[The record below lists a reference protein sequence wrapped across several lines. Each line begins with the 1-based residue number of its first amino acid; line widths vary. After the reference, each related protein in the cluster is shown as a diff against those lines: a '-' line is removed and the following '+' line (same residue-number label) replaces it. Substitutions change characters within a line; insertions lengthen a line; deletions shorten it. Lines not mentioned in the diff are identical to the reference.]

1 MNLYSNA
8 VKIRHC
14 LSQRTNNVNKLILFS
29 YRKILFYFNVSYS
42 ILSQVFCN
50 DIMFLFPHHQL
61 CVKQDLQFA
70 GSSSDYLLPSL
81 LGSFIWSKSS
91 LLSLLCLTF
100 RLSMYNKTT
109 VPATYPSNTA
119 SFSFDNYS

>member
-61 CVKQDLQFA
+61 CVKQDFQFA
-70 GSSSDYLLPSL
+70 GSLSDYLLPSL
-81 LGSFIWSKSS
+81 LGIWSKSS
-91 LLSLLCLTF
+91 LLSLLGLT
-100 RLSMYNKTT
+100 LSLK
-109 VPATYPSNTA
+109 A
-119 SFSFDNYS
+119 FHIQ